1 MSVPRRKPR
10 ATPVAPE
17 RHLKLVRTARRPKAK
32 ARAWPDKRLIPLLEA
47 GVAFGLL
54 AVGCFFTYRYILH
67 QRANQ
72 RATSPSRPSIV
83 IPNLIEAE
91 SLRVVKKSRDFTWT
105 KQSTAPFADGQWT
118 NHSHMFA
125 TNTQLNDWI
134 ELEIPAPKEGKYRV
148 YGYFT
153 LSVDYGTLGIWLN
166 GQKPD
171 FNVDLYSGG
180 FTVKSSGP
188 FLLGTFRLKA
198 GMNPLKLEIVG
209 RNPSNTAPHYQ
220 FGLDGFSLEP
230 AK

>member
-10 ATPVAPE
+10 ATAAAPE
-17 RHLKLVRTARRPKAK
+17 RHLKIVRAPRRPKAK
-32 ARAWPDKRLIPLLEA
+32 PRAASRKVSLPLVEA

-54 AVGCFFTYRYILH
+54 AVGCFFTYRYVIHQQAH
-67 QRANQ
+67 QRAI
-72 RATSPSRPSIV
+72 SPSRPAIL

-91 SLRVVKKSRDFTWT
+91 ALKVVKKSRDFTWM
-105 KQSTAPFADGQWT
+105 KQDTSGFADGQWT
-118 NHSHMFA
+118 KHSHMFA
-125 TNTQLNDWI
+125 TNTQLNDSL
-134 ELEIPAPKEGKYRV
+134 ELELTAPAEGKYKV

-153 LSVDYGTLGIWLN
+153 LSVDYGTLAITLN
-166 GQKPD
+166 GQKPA

-198 GMNPLKLEIVG
+198 GANPLKIEIVG

-220 FGLDGFSLEP
+220 FGIDGFSLEP